1 MGYTIN
7 IGGNCMTK
15 TLIIG
20 GVAGGM
26 SAATRLRRLNETM
39 EIIILEKGPYVS
51 FANCGLP
58 YHISGEIIERKEL
71 ILQTPESLASR
82 FQLDVRINTEAIAID
97 GEKKEVK
104 VLHEGI
110 ESVITYDNLILSP
123 GAKPFIPPL
132 KGIDQAKNVFTLRN
146 VPDTDAILQYVEEHK
161 PKTAAVI
168 GAGFIGIEMA
178 ESLKNKGMDV
188 TLIERAPH
196 ILPPLDVEMA
206 AFIDKELVSN
216 GVKVMTD
223 SSVVEIKDNNLVLD
237 TGQEVSG
244 DLVILS
250 VGVQPE
256 SHLAKMAGIKLGMR
270 DGILVDDNYETS
282 IKGIYAVGDATITKN
297 TITQEDALIALASP
311 ANRQGRQVADVIS
324 GLKRKNKGSMGTA
337 IVRVF
342 DNAIASTGLNER
354 QVQALNYDYA
364 AVHIRINNHA
374 GYFPGATPLVLKII
388 FNKATGQIYG
398 GQGFGQEGVDKR
410 IDVLSTAIKA
420 GLTVEDLMELEFTYA
435 PPFGSAKDP
444 INMLG
449 YAASNIVEGLSDNIQ
464 WHELESVDKSNTI
477 LLDVS
482 LETEFS
488 AGNIKGFINIPLDDL
503 RCRMNELDA
512 SKDIIVSCRSGQR
525 SYMAERILK
534 QSGFNVKNLDGA
546 YGIYS
551 MALPGGV
558 NNVR

>member
-1 MGYTIN
+1 
-7 IGGNCMTK
+7 MTK

-123 GAKPFIPPL
+123 GAKPFIPAL

-146 VPDTDAILQYVEEHK
+146 VPDTDAILKYVEEHK

-178 ESLKNKGMDV
+178 ESLKNIGMDV

-342 DNAIASTGLNER
+342 DKAIASTGLNER

-364 AVHIRINNHA
+364 AIHIRINNHA

-464 WHELESVDKSNTI
+464 WHELESVDKSKTI

-503 RCRMNELDA
+503 RCRMAELDA

>member
-1 MGYTIN
+1 
-7 IGGNCMTK
+7 
-15 TLIIG
+15 
-20 GVAGGM
+20 
-26 SAATRLRRLNETM
+26 
-39 EIIILEKGPYVS
+39 
-51 FANCGLP
+51 
-58 YHISGEIIERKEL
+58 
-71 ILQTPESLASR
+71 
-82 FQLDVRINTEAIAID
+82 
-97 GEKKEVK
+97 
-104 VLHEGI
+104 
-110 ESVITYDNLILSP
+110 
-123 GAKPFIPPL
+123 
-132 KGIDQAKNVFTLRN
+132 
-146 VPDTDAILQYVEEHK
+146 
-161 PKTAAVI
+161 
-168 GAGFIGIEMA
+168 MA

-223 SSVVEIKDNNLVLD
+223 SSVVEIKDNNLVVD

-342 DNAIASTGLNER
+342 DKAIASTGLNER

-364 AVHIRINNHA
+364 AIHIRINNHA

-388 FNKATGQIYG
+388 FNKTTGQIYG

-464 WHELESVDKSNTI
+464 WHELESVDKSKTI

-503 RCRMNELDA
+503 RCRMAELDA

>member
-1 MGYTIN
+1 
-7 IGGNCMTK
+7 MTK

-146 VPDTDAILQYVEEHK
+146 VPDTDAILKYVAEHK

-178 ESLKNKGMDV
+178 ESLKNIGMDV

-342 DNAIASTGLNER
+342 DKAIASTGLNER

-364 AVHIRINNHA
+364 AIHIRINNHA

-464 WHELESVDKSNTI
+464 WHELESVDKSKTI

-558 NNVR
+558 NKVR

>member
-1 MGYTIN
+1 
-7 IGGNCMTK
+7 MTK

-146 VPDTDAILQYVEEHK
+146 VPDTDAILKYVEEHK

-342 DNAIASTGLNER
+342 DKAIASTGLNER

-364 AVHIRINNHA
+364 AIHIRINNHA

-464 WHELESVDKSNTI
+464 WHELESVDKSKTI

-503 RCRMNELDA
+503 RCRMAELDA

>member
-1 MGYTIN
+1 
-7 IGGNCMTK
+7 MTK

-146 VPDTDAILQYVEEHK
+146 VPDTDAILKYVEEHK

-311 ANRQGRQVADVIS
+311 ANRQGRQVADVIA

-342 DNAIASTGLNER
+342 DKAIASTGLNER

-364 AVHIRINNHA
+364 AIHIRINNHA

-464 WHELESVDKSNTI
+464 WHELESVDKSKTI

>member
-1 MGYTIN
+1 
-7 IGGNCMTK
+7 MTK

-146 VPDTDAILQYVEEHK
+146 VPDTDAILKYVEEHK

-342 DNAIASTGLNER
+342 DKAIASTGLNER

-364 AVHIRINNHA
+364 AIHIRINNHA

-398 GQGFGQEGVDKR
+398 GQGFGR
-410 IDVLSTAIKA
+410 
-420 GLTVEDLMELEFTYA
+420 
-435 PPFGSAKDP
+435 
-444 INMLG
+444 
-449 YAASNIVEGLSDNIQ
+449 
-464 WHELESVDKSNTI
+464 
-477 LLDVS
+477 
-482 LETEFS
+482 
-488 AGNIKGFINIPLDDL
+488 
-503 RCRMNELDA
+503 RC
-512 SKDIIVSCRSGQR
+512 
-525 SYMAERILK
+525 
-534 QSGFNVKNLDGA
+534 
-546 YGIYS
+546 
-551 MALPGGV
+551 
-558 NNVR
+558 

>member
-1 MGYTIN
+1 
-7 IGGNCMTK
+7 MTK

-104 VLHEGI
+104 VLHEGV

-132 KGIDQAKNVFTLRN
+132 KGLDQVKNVFTLRN
-146 VPDTDAILQYVEEHK
+146 VPDTDAILKYVEEHK

-282 IKGIYAVGDATITKN
+282 IKDIYAVGDATITKN

-324 GLKRKNKGSMGTA
+324 GLKRENKGSMGTA

-342 DNAIASTGLNER
+342 DKAIASTGLNER

-364 AVHIRINNHA
+364 AIHIRINNHA

-464 WHELESVDKSNTI
+464 WHELESVDKSKTI

-503 RCRMNELDA
+503 RCRMNELAA

>member
-1 MGYTIN
+1 
-7 IGGNCMTK
+7 MTK

-71 ILQTPESLASR
+71 ILQTPESLSSR

-146 VPDTDAILQYVEEHK
+146 VPDTDAILKYVEEHK

-223 SSVVEIKDNNLVLD
+223 SSVVEIKDNQLVLD

-342 DNAIASTGLNER
+342 DKAIASTGLNER

-364 AVHIRINNHA
+364 AIHIRINNHA

-464 WHELESVDKSNTI
+464 WHELESVDKSKTI

>member
-1 MGYTIN
+1 
-7 IGGNCMTK
+7 MTK

-146 VPDTDAILQYVEEHK
+146 VPDTDAILKYVEEHK

-178 ESLKNKGMDV
+178 ESLKNNGMDV

-342 DNAIASTGLNER
+342 DKAIASTGLNER

-364 AVHIRINNHA
+364 AIHIRINNHA

-464 WHELESVDKSNTI
+464 WHELESVDKSKTI

>member
-1 MGYTIN
+1 
-7 IGGNCMTK
+7 MTK

-146 VPDTDAILQYVEEHK
+146 VPDTDAILKYVEEHK

-324 GLKRKNKGSMGTA
+324 GVKRKNKASIRTA

-342 DNAIASTGLNER
+342 DKAIASTGLNER

-364 AVHIRINNHA
+364 AIHIRINNHA

-464 WHELESVDKSNTI
+464 WHELESVDKSKTI

>member
-1 MGYTIN
+1 
-7 IGGNCMTK
+7 MTK

-146 VPDTDAILQYVEEHK
+146 VPDTDAILKYVEEHK

-342 DNAIASTGLNER
+342 DKAIASTGLNER

-364 AVHIRINNHA
+364 AIHIRINNHA

-464 WHELESVDKSNTI
+464 WHELDSVDKSKTI

>member
-1 MGYTIN
+1 
-7 IGGNCMTK
+7 MTK

-146 VPDTDAILQYVEEHK
+146 VPDTDAILKYVEEHK

-282 IKGIYAVGDATITKN
+282 IKDIYAVGDATITKN

-342 DNAIASTGLNER
+342 DKAIASTGLNER

-364 AVHIRINNHA
+364 AIHIRINNHA

-464 WHELESVDKSNTI
+464 WHELESVDKSKTI

-503 RCRMNELDA
+503 RCRMAELDA

>member
-1 MGYTIN
+1 
-7 IGGNCMTK
+7 MTK

-146 VPDTDAILQYVEEHK
+146 VPDTDAILKYVEEHK

-178 ESLKNKGMDV
+178 ESLKNIGMDV

-223 SSVVEIKDNNLVLD
+223 SSVVEIKDNQLVLD

-342 DNAIASTGLNER
+342 DKAIASTGLNER

-364 AVHIRINNHA
+364 AIHIRINNHA

-388 FNKATGQIYG
+388 FNKVTGQIYG

-464 WHELESVDKSNTI
+464 WHELESVDKSKTI

>member
-1 MGYTIN
+1 
-7 IGGNCMTK
+7 MTK

-146 VPDTDAILQYVEEHK
+146 VPDTDAILKYVEEHK

-282 IKGIYAVGDATITKN
+282 IKDIYAVGDATITKN

-342 DNAIASTGLNER
+342 DKAIASTGLNER

-364 AVHIRINNHA
+364 AIHIRINNHA

-464 WHELESVDKSNTI
+464 WHELESVDKSKTI